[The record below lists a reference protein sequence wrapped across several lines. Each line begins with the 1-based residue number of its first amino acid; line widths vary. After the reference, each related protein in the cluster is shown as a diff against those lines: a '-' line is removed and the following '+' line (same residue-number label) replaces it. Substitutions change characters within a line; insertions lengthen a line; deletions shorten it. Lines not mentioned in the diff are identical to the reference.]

1 MKNEKHL
8 ILAARAV
15 SLFFT
20 PFYLPIVGMLV
31 LFTFSFMSIFPTAYK
46 LQVLAMVY
54 FFTILMPTI
63 SIRLYRKYQGWTL
76 IELGQRERRMVP
88 YALSIASY
96 FACYY
101 LFLRLHMP
109 HFIGS
114 ILLAALC
121 VQMICALI
129 NVVWKIS
136 THSAAIGAVGG
147 ALFAFAEYL
156 AFNPIWWLCLVFLV
170 GGIVGTCRMILRQH
184 SLGQIVG
191 GFWIGFFVAAI
202 IILFI

>member
-1 MKNEKHL
+1 
-8 ILAARAV
+8 
-15 SLFFT
+15 
-20 PFYLPIVGMLV
+20 
-31 LFTFSFMSIFPTAYK
+31 
-46 LQVLAMVY
+46 
-54 FFTILMPTI
+54 
-63 SIRLYRKYQGWTL
+63 
-76 IELGQRERRMVP
+76 
-88 YALSIASY
+88 
-96 FACYY
+96 
-101 LFLRLHMP
+101 
-109 HFIGS
+109 
-114 ILLAALC
+114 
-121 VQMICALI
+121 MICALI

>member
-1 MKNEKHL
+1 MKNEKRL
-8 ILAARAV
+8 IIAARAV

-88 YALSIASY
+88 YALSITSY

-129 NVVWKIS
+129 NVIWKIS

>member
-1 MKNEKHL
+1 
-8 ILAARAV
+8 
-15 SLFFT
+15 
-20 PFYLPIVGMLV
+20 MLV

>member
-1 MKNEKHL
+1 MKNEKRL
-8 ILAARAV
+8 IIAARAV

-101 LFLRLHMP
+101 LFLQLHMP

-170 GGIVGTCRMILRQH
+170 GGLVGTCRMILRQH

>member
-1 MKNEKHL
+1 MKNEKRL
-8 ILAARAV
+8 IIAARAV

-101 LFLRLHMP
+101 FFLRLHMP

>member
-1 MKNEKHL
+1 MKAEKRL

-15 SLFFT
+15 SLLFT
-20 PFYLPIVGMLV
+20 PFYLPLVGMIV
-31 LFTFSFMSIFPTAYK
+31 LFTFSFLSIFPVRYK
-46 LQVLAMVY
+46 LEVLLMVY
-54 FFTILMPTI
+54 FFTILLP
-63 SIRLYRKYQGWTL
+63 SVAIRIYRRGQGWTRF
-76 IELGQRERRMVP
+76 ELGRRERRMVP
-88 YALSIASY
+88 YALSIICY

-101 LFLRLHMP
+101 LLLRLHMP

-121 VQMICALI
+121 VQIACVLI
-129 NVVWKIS
+129 NIGWKVS

-156 AFNPIWWLCLVFLV
+156 AFNPVWWLCLVFLV
-170 GGIVGTCRMILRQH
+170 GGIVGTSRMILRQH

-191 GFWIGFFVAAI
+191 GFWTGFFVAAVV
-202 IILFI
+202 ILFV